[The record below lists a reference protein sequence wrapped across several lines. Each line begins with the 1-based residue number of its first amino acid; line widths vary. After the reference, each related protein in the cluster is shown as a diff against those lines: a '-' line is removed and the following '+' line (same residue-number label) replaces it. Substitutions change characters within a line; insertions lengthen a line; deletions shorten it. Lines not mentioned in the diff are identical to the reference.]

1 MTIENLQNLKDRVA
15 DLSTLTDQLQR
26 MIDITQR
33 TQELTRQ
40 LTDATHDMNAH
51 TRQMRDNANELRD
64 RIADFD
70 DFWRPLRS
78 FTYWE
83 TPARYIASARRTGN
97 CNGYQFLL
105 GHCVWRSA
113 TGLAG
118 HRGPPADPHGPPA
131 C

>member
-1 MTIENLQNLKDRVA
+1 
-15 DLSTLTDQLQR
+15 

-70 DFWRPLRS
+70 DFWRPS
-78 FTYWE
+78 E
-83 TPARYIASARRTGN
+83 VSRTG
-97 CNGYQFLL
+97 
-105 GHCVWRSA
+105 SA
-113 TGLAG
+113 TASTFPSAG
-118 HRGPPADPHGPPA
+118 RCAP

>member
-83 TPARYIASARRTGN
+83 RHCFDIPICWSMRS
-97 CNGYQFLL
+97 LL
-105 GHCVWRSA
+105 NSMDNVDKL
-113 TGLAG
+113 TEDLANLTDDTE
-118 HRGPPADPHGPPA
+118 RMDTTQ
-131 C
+131 

>member
-1 MTIENLQNLKDRVA
+1 MQSTMTIENLQNLKDRVA

-70 DFWRPLRS
+70 DFWRPLK
-78 FTYWE
+78 FHVLGA
-83 TPARYIASARRTGN
+83 P
-97 CNGYQFLL
+97 LL
-105 GHCVWRSA
+105 RHSHLLVDA
-113 TGLAG
+113 LLVEQ
-118 HRGPPADPHGPPA
+118 HG
-131 C
+131 